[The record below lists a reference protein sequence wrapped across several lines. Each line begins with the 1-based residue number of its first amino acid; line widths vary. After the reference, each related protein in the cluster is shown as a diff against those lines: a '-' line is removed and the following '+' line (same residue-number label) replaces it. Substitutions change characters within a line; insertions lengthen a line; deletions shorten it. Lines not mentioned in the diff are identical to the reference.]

1 MKIIAYNPE
10 KREVLIN
17 ERDIDLFIIANMI
30 NEWDI
35 LDDLPNPT
43 RWNQRIFIVNYNG
56 YPCKVPYV
64 ETEKEIFLKTAFLD
78 RKLKKFYS
86 L

>member
-1 MKIIAYNPE
+1 MKIIRYSIE
-10 KREVLIN
+10 KREILIKDRN
-17 ERDIDLFIIANMI
+17 IDLYIIANMI
-30 NEWDI
+30 NEWNI

-43 RWNQRIFIVNYNG
+43 RENQRVFIINYNW

-64 ETEKEIFLKTAFLD
+64 ETPKEIFLKTAFLD